1 MYQIPVSQCYDDTSF
16 VEPIGETDSSPDK
29 GNDVNTSKC
38 VSAREHGGVD
48 WLLEALFF
56 LPAIP
61 SFFVDGFS
69 GLT

>member
-16 VEPIGETDSSPDK
+16 VEPIGGTDSSLGK
-29 GNDVNTSKC
+29 GNDLNTSKC

-48 WLLEALFF
+48 WPLEALVFR
-56 LPAIP
+56 PGIP
-61 SFFVDGFS
+61 RSVVDGFS